1 MKIFRC
7 ISNLVCFAQR
17 RLGLNKA
24 DAAYVTNNILDMLN
38 LSTFEP
44 CQADESANDIDLL
57 LKDFCAT
64 AVEEG
69 VFEKGFETY
78 YSDKVMGALSLL
90 PSEVDAQFQNVKA
103 TDGGDAAMAWL
114 FDYCVDNNYVKK
126 AVLDKNPRFDG
137 YNGLVV
143 TINLAK
149 PEFRDPKKAASGNS
163 VKGGYPKCVICRENE
178 GLVARNKCTLR
189 TVSLTLDGKKWF
201 WQYSPYG
208 YFHQHGIAVNTQ
220 HIPMH
225 VDKQTIVNLM
235 DFVDQFP
242 CYFIGCNAALERIGG
257 SVLGHDHYQGGGEI
271 LPLHKAPIKKYFAVG
286 GHEDLTIGVL
296 DWPGTVVRIV
306 GKNKQSIVEVTEKI
320 RQGWVN
326 FTDESQQ
333 IVCRTEKGQHNA
345 ISPTVVKKGDVY
357 EMNVILRSNVTSEEY
372 PDGIFHAHPEFH
384 VIKKESIG
392 LIEAQGLFILPGRL
406 VAQLSEVEKCI
417 CEQRA
422 LPQDLAD
429 FAMVRD
435 ETQALATFADAES
448 VHAAMQRELASICY
462 RILQNTAVF
471 KTMQNVTSFLEGIG
485 FEQK

>member
-7 ISNLVCFAQR
+7 ITNLIDFAQR
-17 RLGLNKA
+17 HLGLQNA
-24 DAAYVTNNILDMLN
+24 DVAYVRNSILDMLN
-38 LSTFEP
+38 LPTFEE
-44 CQADESANDIDLL
+44 CEVSCVSDDVDAL
-57 LKDFCAT
+57 LKDFCLT
-64 AVEEG
+64 AVEES
-69 VFEKGFETY
+69 VFESGFEAY
-78 YSDKVMGALSLL
+78 YSDKIMGTLSML
-90 PSEVDAQFQNVKA
+90 PSRVDAEFQRIKQ
-103 TDGGDAAMAWL
+103 GESGESAMKWL
-114 FDYCVDNNYVKK
+114 YDYCVNNNYVKK
-126 AVLDKNPRFDG
+126 AVLDKNPRFDAE
-137 YNGLVV
+137 NGLVV

-189 TVSLTLDGKKWF
+189 TVSITLNGNPWF

-225 VDKQTIVNLM
+225 VDRQTIVNLM

-242 CYFIGCNAALERIGG
+242 CYFIGSNAALERIGG

-271 LPLHKAPIKKYFAVG
+271 LPLHKASIKKYFTLKG
-286 GHEDLTIGVL
+286 CEDLTVGVL
-296 DWPGTVVRIV
+296 DWPGSVVRII
-306 GKNKQSIVEVTEKI
+306 GKNREHIVEASDKI
-320 RQGWVN
+320 CQGWVN
-326 FTDESQQ
+326 FSDESQQ

-345 ISPTVVKKGDVY
+345 ISPTVVKKGDTY
-357 EMNVILRSNVTSEEY
+357 EVSIILRSNITSEQY

-384 VIKKESIG
+384 IIKKESIG

-406 VAQLSEVEKCI
+406 VKQLSEVENCI
-417 CEQRA
+417 CNEEP
-422 LPQDLAD
+422 LPQELAE
-429 FAMVRD
+429 FEMVRK
-435 ETQALATFADAES
+435 ETEALAALHNAGG
-448 VHAAMQRELASICY
+448 VHEAMQKELASICY

-471 KTMQNVTSFLEGIG
+471 KSQAQMTAFLEEIG